1 MEYYLKSSI
10 KEYTINKSINNKF
23 EKFTLTIKS
32 YLKHSTNTIHKARNE
47 IKIVNFNNQDLIIK
61 SFKIPNI
68 INKIIYTFLK
78 NSKAKKSYKNSIK
91 IINFVPI
98 PISFIE
104 FSKFGLL
111 QESYFIS
118 EHFNYNFTIREPL
131 LRENYP
137 QKKEILKAFA
147 KFTFE
152 LHENKILHQDYSPGN
167 ILIKKEDNIFIFKI
181 VDINRMQFKPL
192 DLKTRLKNFSKLWA
206 KDEDLAII
214 IKEYATLIKADEES
228 CLNIAVKYSKQHKK
242 RKNFKKILKGK
253 KIVD

>member
-1 MEYYLKSSI
+1 MIYESSNERTKDFIRNI
-10 KEYTINKSINNKF
+10 KLYFNQENNIVIQKG
-23 EKFTLTIKS
+23 
-32 YLKHSTNTIHKARNE
+32 RN
-47 IKIVNFNNQDLIIK
+47 IIK
-61 SFKIPNI
+61 KVEYQKEEYIVKFFKEPNI
-68 INKIIYTFLK
+68 INKIAYKTFK
-78 NSKAKKSYKNSIK
+78 KSKAHKSYFNSLK
-91 IINFVPI
+91 ISNFTPSPI
-98 PISFIE
+98 AFIE

-228 CLNIAVKYSKQHKK
+228 CLKIAVKYSKQHKK
-242 RKNFKKILKGK
+242 RKNFKKTLKGK